1 MMYVVG
7 ILGVGGLILGL
18 LLLYYRQR
26 ALAAEREAELQK
38 ARAEN
43 LLRVLELEKKLREAA
58 LIDKDKI
65 EAEIKDVM
73 KRVNDAK
80 PGDVIA
86 NPFGAPA
93 PQPPV
98 GGNTT

>member
-1 MMYVVG
+1 MIYVIGALG
-7 ILGVGGLILGL
+7 IGGLILGL

-43 LLRVLELEKKLREAA
+43 LLHVLELEKKLREAA
-58 LIDKDKI
+58 AVDRDKI
-65 EAEIKDVM
+65 EAEIRETM

-86 NPFGAPA
+86 NPFGAPT
-93 PQPPV
+93 QPPV
-98 GGNTT
+98 GGTT

>member
-1 MMYVVG
+1 MYVVG
-7 ILGVGGLILGL
+7 ILGIGGLILGL

-58 LIDKDKI
+58 AIDRDKI
-65 EAEIKDVM
+65 EAEIKEVM
-73 KRVNDAK
+73 TRVNEAK

-86 NPFGAPA
+86 NPFEAPT
-93 PQPPV
+93 QPPA
-98 GGNTT
+98 GGNA